1 MSAPVHLDHAGA
13 SRPGE
18 AVVSAMTD
26 HLALESRIGGYR
38 AEAAVAD
45 RLATVRADVA
55 TLVGAQADEVALVE
69 SATRGWT
76 LAVQAAAASWARGD
90 RILVSRAEF
99 GSCRLA
105 LGALAD
111 ERGVAVEEIP
121 DDADGQLSVTALGGL
136 LDERVRMVAL
146 THVASH
152 VGAVHP
158 VAEAAGL
165 SRAAGALV
173 VVDAAQ
179 SLGQLPVDLHALGAD
194 VLVGTSRKFLRG
206 PRGAGLLIVRR
217 SLLTGWRPPL
227 PELRHVRG
235 EGWRH
240 DAARFEATETSV
252 AVRLGLGVAV
262 RRVLDQGVAAI
273 HDRVTERRAVLRE
286 VLAGVPD
293 VHLVDPGRVRAA
305 TVAFRVAGRSADAVC
320 QHLAARGVTVS
331 LARPAHAP
339 AGFDRPE
346 PVVRASVHTDTTD
359 DDVDRLVGA
368 LQSP

>member
-1 MSAPVHLDHAGA
+1 MSARVHLDHAGS
-13 SRPGE
+13 SRPSE
-18 AVVSAMTD
+18 AVVSTMSE
-26 HLALESRIGGYR
+26 HLTLEARVGGYR
-38 AEAAVAD
+38 AEAAAAD
-45 RLATVRADVA
+45 RLAAVRADVA
-55 TLVGAQADEVALVE
+55 ALVGAAADEVALVE

-90 RILVSRAEF
+90 RVLVSRAEF

-111 ERGVAVEEIP
+111 ERGVTVEVIP
-121 DDADGQLSVTALGGL
+121 DDADGHLSVTALGEL
-136 LDERVRMVAL
+136 LDDRVRMVAV

-152 VGAVHP
+152 VGAIHP
-158 VAEAAGL
+158 VAEAASL
-165 SRAAGALV
+165 ARAAGALV

-206 PRGAGLLIVRR
+206 PRGAGLLVVRR
-217 SLLTGWRPPL
+217 TLLTGWRPPL
-227 PELRHVRG
+227 PELRHVQG

-240 DAARFEATETSV
+240 DATRFEATEASV

-262 RRVLDQGVAAI
+262 RHVLDHGVATIRDRVL
-273 HDRVTERRAVLRE
+273 ERRAVLRDA
-286 VLAGVPD
+286 LAGIPD
-293 VHLVDPGRVRAA
+293 VHLVDPGHVRAA
-305 TVAFRVAGRSADAVC
+305 TVAFRITARTADAVC

-331 LARPAHAP
+331 VARPAHTP

-359 DDVDRLVGA
+359 DDIAQLAGA
-368 LQSP
+368 LRSC